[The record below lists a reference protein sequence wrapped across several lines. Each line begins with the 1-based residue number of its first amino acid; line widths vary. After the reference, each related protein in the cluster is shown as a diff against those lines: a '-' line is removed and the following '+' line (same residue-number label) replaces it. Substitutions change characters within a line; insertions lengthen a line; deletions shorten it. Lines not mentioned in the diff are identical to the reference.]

1 MIILPRQA
9 LINTVIKN
17 SKADKWA
24 QAVGE
29 WDIDSRM
36 VVDDSKLSKCVCDQP
51 GLKYLFRINNRE
63 TGNSLFPI
71 GSVCIHTFGRED
83 LNRKVKVLQELYDM
97 RKYSLQNISECS
109 PKTYFSR
116 QLIDEMR
123 KANVVTE
130 FEYQFMKKAFNT
142 GRPLNVNGKKLLNKI
157 VNEKIR
163 PYGDRLEQGVQDYE
177 QDGQLLEEQFGSEI
191 NKLHSGKPSL
201 V

>member
-1 MIILPRQA
+1 MIVLPRKA
-9 LINTVIKN
+9 LIDAIINN
-17 SKADKWA
+17 SKADKWV

-29 WDIDSRM
+29 WDIDPKM

-71 GSVCIHTFGRED
+71 GSACIHTFGRED

-97 RKYSLQNISECS
+97 RKYSLQNVSECS
-109 PKTYFSR
+109 PRTYFSR
-116 QLIDEMR
+116 ELINEMH

-142 GRPLNVNGKKLLNKI
+142 SKPLSDKGKKLLNKI

-177 QDGQLLEEQFGSEI
+177 QDGQLLEEQFGSDV
-191 NKLHSGKPSL
+191 NKLHVGELSL

>member
-9 LINTVIKN
+9 LINAIIKN

-97 RKYSLQNISECS
+97 QKYSLQNISECS
-109 PKTYFSR
+109 PRTYFSR

-130 FEYQFMKKAFNT
+130 FEYQFM
-142 GRPLNVNGKKLLNKI
+142 KLLNKI

-191 NKLHSGKPSL
+191 NKLRSIE
-201 V
+201 